1 MVTKFEIFIQ
11 DILQELEEAA
21 EEDGSQVDDEELEA
35 EAEHVAEM
43 RFDTYFRQQLEELPY
58 PPRAVV
64 FLSRSSLVRILWHY
78 RLS

>member
-1 MVTKFEIFIQ
+1 MVTKFEISVQ
-11 DILQELEEAA
+11 DILQELEEAE
-21 EEDGSQVDDEELEA
+21 EEDGSEVDDEQLEA
-35 EAEHVAEM
+35 EAKRVAEM

-64 FLSRSSLVRILWHY
+64 SLSRSSLVCVLWYY